1 MRIIVENKKIIII
14 EYKMSTV
21 SDMKTEIKEDGHEEE
36 EIDIDKIQA
45 AMAFYETENGK
56 LKEEI
61 RWSLLC

>member
-1 MRIIVENKKIIII
+1 
-14 EYKMSTV
+14 MSTV

-45 AMAFYETENGK
+45 AMAFYEKENGK